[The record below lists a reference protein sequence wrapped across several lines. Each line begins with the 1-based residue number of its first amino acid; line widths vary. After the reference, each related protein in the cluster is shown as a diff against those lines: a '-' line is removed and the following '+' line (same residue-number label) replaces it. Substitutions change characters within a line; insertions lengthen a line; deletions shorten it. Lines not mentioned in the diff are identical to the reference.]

1 MNPSLTEQPASFEII
16 PVSPRPDISDTPTVA
31 DSLPNATAQVLPSNA
46 NEKQSY
52 GELWKAWAH
61 TTGFC
66 PEV

>member
-31 DSLPNATAQVLPSNA
+31 NYATAQYEPSNA